1 MLYSTISLVRSAP
14 SMSTRCIATLSANC
28 LAPCVKRPV
37 VTKTPRLVWAQPL
50 GKTVVGMLAFSR
62 CHLGVLWTRLC
73 GDIPGLSGGKTS
85 VMNLLA
91 VDPGLVFSAYGV
103 EILVSRLALVSVLRC
118 RAGTHGLLGRLRVCS
133 RLELGTGLLLPG
145 LLGYRL
151 SAGRDS
157 PRRYHLDVLNRG
169 AGQWAHRPGEVVVLC
184 DCCAVGPDTNGQ
196 ARHPYERR
204 SVGLRLC

>member
-1 MLYSTISLVRSAP
+1 
-14 SMSTRCIATLSANC
+14 MSTRCIATLSANC

-151 SAGRDS
+151 SAALARDAAALAATTLMS
-157 PRRYHLDVLNRG
+157 STVAPASELTDAANLSS
-169 AGQWAHRPGEVVVLC
+169 WAT
-184 DCCAVGPDTNGQ
+184 A
-196 ARHPYERR
+196 AR
-204 SVGLRLC
+204 